1 MKDNKYLFLSQSSKN
16 SEQRKFFN
24 YNKNELAKSYT
35 INYYKYAYKLR
46 QPSPLINVFCRF
58 RPINELECLYSKE
71 EAIKIKSST
80 SLLIKDKN
88 SKKYSKE
95 YKFNEIFEPNTHI
108 SSFYDKTCKNI
119 INSLIQGY
127 NGGIII
133 YGEKDSGRTYV
144 LKEIIPQ
151 IIRQIYQNLYI
162 FGNKDEVFKIEIAIY
177 DIINEEIINLNEA
190 NNSKLV
196 NNKNTSNIEYMNC
209 MDEKAMENIINT
221 ALSNESKIENND
233 EAHLI
238 IEIKISRYDK
248 KKGIMIY
255 GKLYLAKLNII
266 ENNSINKNKIENNI
280 NQSINSLS
288 QFIKDIINKK
298 NYDYDEEIKNKNIHR
313 KLRLTSILSDCFGG
327 NTYTS
332 LILTCS
338 KSEYNINKTKQLF
351 KLAKNAQKIK
361 NNPII
366 NVKVITNP
374 NAFLNDFNKINHQKV
389 VKISNKNND
398 LNNINYN
405 FRYLSEEEDNNQNND
420 NKRLS
425 FKKSFSKGEN
435 EKQSLIKNNSFS
447 NNNNKKKNYLIDN
460 YFKNNNYYHKEI
472 EKYKNRIEELELR
485 MKVKEN
491 QIIEL
496 NNELND
502 KKSNLILLSLEKE
515 KILNNI
521 EDKLKEKDKEIL
533 IMKNDINNE
542 KKKMEINFYSQI
554 KNSESIIRKIIEEKN
569 QQNEIIKKYKD
580 ALDKYDIKMKELE
593 AKYNK
598 CIDENIQKNYD
609 FELEINNYKMKIS
622 QLTNENFIK
631 DSMINKLKGE
641 NQIIK
646 AELSKIKENNKKNNE
661 DIFIDIKNDTSSII
675 NNKKEEYNLID
686 NYIQREINIIN
697 SNQNTEKL
705 KTLETELNESKIIIN
720 EYKGKFDLINKEL
733 IDAKKLI
740 SNLQEEKEN
749 LLKENE
755 NLKNN
760 MKEQKIN
767 NIENNSQ
774 DNNDIKNNE

>member
-1 MKDNKYLFLSQSSKN
+1 M
-16 SEQRKFFN
+16 
-24 YNKNELAKSYT
+24 
-35 INYYKYAYKLR
+35 
-46 QPSPLINVFCRF
+46 
-58 RPINELECLYSKE
+58 
-71 EAIKIKSST
+71 
-80 SLLIKDKN
+80 
-88 SKKYSKE
+88 
-95 YKFNEIFEPNTHI
+95 
-108 SSFYDKTCKNI
+108 
-119 INSLIQGY
+119 
-127 NGGIII
+127 
-133 YGEKDSGRTYV
+133 
-144 LKEIIPQ
+144 
-151 IIRQIYQNLYI
+151 
-162 FGNKDEVFKIEIAIY
+162 
-177 DIINEEIINLNEA
+177 
-190 NNSKLV
+190 
-196 NNKNTSNIEYMNC
+196 
-209 MDEKAMENIINT
+209 
-221 ALSNESKIENND
+221 
-233 EAHLI
+233 
-238 IEIKISRYDK
+238 
-248 KKGIMIY
+248 
-255 GKLYLAKLNII
+255 
-266 ENNSINKNKIENNI
+266 
-280 NQSINSLS
+280 
-288 QFIKDIINKK
+288 
-298 NYDYDEEIKNKNIHR
+298 
-313 KLRLTSILSDCFGG
+313 
-327 NTYTS
+327 
-332 LILTCS
+332 
-338 KSEYNINKTKQLF
+338 
-351 KLAKNAQKIK
+351 
-361 NNPII
+361 
-366 NVKVITNP
+366 
-374 NAFLNDFNKINHQKV
+374 
-389 VKISNKNND
+389 
-398 LNNINYN
+398 
-405 FRYLSEEEDNNQNND
+405 
-420 NKRLS
+420 
-425 FKKSFSKGEN
+425 
-435 EKQSLIKNNSFS
+435 IKNNSFS

-646 AELSKIKENNKKNNE
+646 AELSNIKENNKKNNE